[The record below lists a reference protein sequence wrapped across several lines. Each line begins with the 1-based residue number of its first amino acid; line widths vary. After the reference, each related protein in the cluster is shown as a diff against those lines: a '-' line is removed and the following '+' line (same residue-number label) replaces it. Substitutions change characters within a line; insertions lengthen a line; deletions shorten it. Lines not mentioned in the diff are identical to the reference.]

1 MSRGKYKQA
10 EIIIRK
16 VAKVNRVKLPE
27 NLFLE
32 EMTAFEEL
40 EVSFILANVFVQEVK
55 KLYR

>member
-10 EIIIRK
+10 DIIIRK

-40 EVSFILANVFVQEVK
+40 EVCF
-55 KLYR
+55 KLF